1 MKEIQV
7 VCGVAI
13 KDGRV
18 FLARRRPEKSYG
30 GHWELPGGKVEP
42 GEAHEV
48 ALARELSEEL
58 AVATQ
63 VGAFV
68 ATGVDHQPDLRIVL
82 HGYLMEMVSQPLAS
96 SDHDQMEWFSADELG
111 SLPIPPADLPILEAL
126 FATAER

>member
-1 MKEIQV
+1 M

-30 GHWELPGGKVEP
+30 GHWELPGGKVES

-48 ALARELSEEL
+48 ALTRELAEEL
-58 AVATQ
+58 AVETQ
-63 VGAFV
+63 IGAFV
-68 ATGVDHQPDLRIVL
+68 ATGVDQQLGLRIVL
-82 HGYLMEMVSQPLAS
+82 HGYLMEMASKPLAS
-96 SDHDQMEWFSADELG
+96 SDHDQMGWFSVDELA

-126 FATAER
+126 FDTAER

>member
-1 MKEIQV
+1 M

-13 KDGRV
+13 KDGRI

-30 GHWELPGGKVEP
+30 GHWELPGGKVES

-48 ALARELSEEL
+48 ALARELAEEL
-58 AVATQ
+58 AVETQ

-68 ATGVDHQPDLRIVL
+68 ATGVDQQPYLRIVL

-96 SDHDQMEWFSADELG
+96 SDHDQMEWFSADELD
-111 SLPIPPADLPILEAL
+111 SLPIPPADKPILEAL

>member
-1 MKEIQV
+1 M

-30 GHWELPGGKVEP
+30 GHWELPGGKVES

-48 ALARELSEEL
+48 ALARELAEEL
-58 AVATQ
+58 AVETR

-68 ATGVDHQPDLRIVL
+68 ATGVDQQPDVRIVL
-82 HGYLMEMVSQPLAS
+82 HGYLMEMASQPLAS
-96 SDHDQMEWFSADELG
+96 SDHDQMEWFSADELD
-111 SLPIPPADLPILEAL
+111 SLPIPPADLPILEVL
-126 FATAER
+126 FATAEK

>member
-1 MKEIQV
+1 M

-18 FLARRRPEKSYG
+18 FLARRRPENSYG

-58 AVATQ
+58 AVETQ

-68 ATGVDHQPDLRIVL
+68 ATGVDQKPEVRIVL

-111 SLPIPPADLPILEAL
+111 TLSIPPADLPILEAV
-126 FATAER
+126 FATAEK

>member
-1 MKEIQV
+1 M

-30 GHWELPGGKVEP
+30 GHWELPGGKVES

-48 ALARELSEEL
+48 ALARELAEEL
-58 AVATQ
+58 AVETQ

-68 ATGVDHQPDLRIVL
+68 ATGVDQQPDLRIVL
-82 HGYLMEMVSQPLAS
+82 HGYLMEMASLPLAS
-96 SDHDQMEWFSADELG
+96 LDHDQMEWFSADELG
-111 SLPIPPADLPILEAL
+111 SLPIPPADLPILEAV
-126 FATAER
+126 FATAEQ

>member
-1 MKEIQV
+1 M

-13 KDGRV
+13 KDGRI

-30 GHWELPGGKVEP
+30 GHWELPGGKVES

-58 AVATQ
+58 AVETQ

-68 ATGVDHQPDLRIVL
+68 ATGVDQQPEFRIVL

-96 SDHDQMEWFSADELG
+96 SDHDQMEWFSADELE
-111 SLPIPPADLPILEAL
+111 SLPIPPADLPILEAV
-126 FATAER
+126 FATAEK

>member
-1 MKEIQV
+1 M

-13 KDGRV
+13 KDGRI

-30 GHWELPGGKVEP
+30 GHWELPGGKVES

-48 ALARELSEEL
+48 ALARELAEEL
-58 AVATQ
+58 AVETQ

-68 ATGVDHQPDLRIVL
+68 ATGVDQQPYLRIVL
-82 HGYLMEMVSQPLAS
+82 HGYLMEMVSQPTAS
-96 SDHDQMEWFSADELG
+96 SDHDQMEWFSADELD
-111 SLPIPPADLPILEAL
+111 SLPIPPADKPILEAL

>member
-1 MKEIQV
+1 M
-7 VCGVAI
+7 CGVAI

-18 FLARRRPEKSYG
+18 FLTRRRPEKSYG
-30 GHWELPGGKVEP
+30 GHWELPGGKVES

-58 AVATQ
+58 AVETQ

-68 ATGVDHQPDLRIVL
+68 ATGVDQQPEFRIVL

-96 SDHDQMEWFSADELG
+96 SDHDQMEWFSADELE
-111 SLPIPPADLPILEAL
+111 SLPIPPADLPILEAV
-126 FATAER
+126 FATAEK